1 MRYTLDKDGYILD
14 VFFNCYSGS
23 GGCKEYKGSVPNG
36 YMNLDD
42 WAENGVINAYKID
55 EDGNLVL
62 DTNKEAYL
70 KALYEEQL
78 KASGYASKE
87 YVNDKFNSAS
97 SVLADE
103 ISKNAT
109 STGFLVL
116 NDAGAYDIPKVK
128 VEFKGGSKE
137 TLGNNLVENG
147 EVIEMPLGTSR
158 LNIANITEG
167 GTYRF
172 SCDSAIVSAGEE
184 NEYLIFLMDAEGN
197 DIGEIYA
204 EHSSEFKSYDF
215 TITDEQ
221 IATYNKIIVRL
232 YSSYSNETALENDVT
247 YTNVKV
253 QKVTSESVKTESVF
267 IKTSNKNLLG
277 SDLVNIDLDGV
288 SVSVNEDKT
297 ITLNG
302 TATADI
308 ELNLWANNTNSEM
321 LFIIKKELDYYLS
334 GLNDLELCFYA
345 KDDDGLDL
353 VYRGSDGL
361 INLDE
366 DKKITYITLL
376 IKNEATF
383 KSLVISPQLEYN
395 NEATDYIQH
404 EETKK
409 MALDDTIENELKSY
423 EDFTIIMLDNDL
435 EFSIDYFTKKYF
447 NNKFTEI
454 SSNIDEI
461 SLKTASNSENIDGL
475 VESINNLVLT
485 TDGLSNTLENR
496 GGNNLIRNSYFCE
509 FENGLLTFWS
519 GPQKVVDKYESKS
532 RNALSLQ
539 NGTLS
544 QVISL
549 TNKKYCFSFKYI
561 KLTQVANAKVLVN
574 NKEIVLDGDS
584 DFENYIEYV
593 VDLKSD
599 NITIEFICD
608 TDDGFLIYEPM
619 LNEGDTASVFTQNA
633 SESISDT
640 VNIGKGIEVLA
651 SNINNKT
658 RIDADGIRGVNTE
671 TDELTF
677 YQTTEGLYGKELE
690 TESIRS
696 GNLIVTTRNGHNF
709 LSGL

>member
-1 MRYTLDKDGYILD
+1 MNEEIIEEIIIEQKMRYILDKDGYILD
-14 VFFNCYSGS
+14 VFFNCYSAS
-23 GGCKEYKGSVPNG
+23 GGCVEYNGSVPNG
-36 YMNLDD
+36 YIDLDD
-42 WAENGVINAYKID
+42 WFDNALINAYKID
-55 EDGNLVL
+55 GDGNLVL
-62 DTNKEAYL
+62 DTNREAYL
-70 KALYEEQL
+70 KALYDSQEKENDL
-78 KASGYASKE
+78 ASKK

-97 SVLADE
+97 NVLADE

-109 STGFLVL
+109 GTGFLVL
-116 NDAGAYDIPKVK
+116 NDAGAYDIPKIK
-128 VEFKGGSKE
+128 ILDEF
-137 TLGNNLVENG
+137 TN
-147 EVIEMPLGTSR
+147 
-158 LNIANITEG
+158 
-167 GTYRF
+167 
-172 SCDSAIVSAGEE
+172 
-184 NEYLIFLMDAEGN
+184 
-197 DIGEIYA
+197 
-204 EHSSEFKSYDF
+204 
-215 TITDEQ
+215 
-221 IATYNKIIVRL
+221 
-232 YSSYSNETALENDVT
+232 ALA
-247 YTNVKV
+247 
-253 QKVTSESVKTESVF
+253 

-277 SDLVNIDLDGV
+277 SDLVNGSYNGV
-288 SVSVNEDKT
+288 SVSINEDKT

-302 TATADI
+302 TAEADI
-308 ELNLWANNTNSEM
+308 ELDLWASNTNSEM
-321 LFIIKKELDYYLS
+321 LFIIKKELDYFLS
-334 GLNDLELCFYA
+334 GLNDSELCFYA
-345 KDDDGLDL
+345 KNDDGLDL
-353 VYRGSDGL
+353 VYRGSNGL
-361 INLDE
+361 INIDE
-366 DKKITYITLL
+366 DKIITYITLL
-376 IKNEATF
+376 IKNETTF
-383 KSLVISPQLEYN
+383 KNLVISPQLEYN

-409 MALDDTIENELKSY
+409 TALDDTIENELKSY
-423 EDFTIIMLDNDL
+423 EDVTIIMLDNDL

-485 TDGLSNTLENR
+485 TDGLNNTLENR

-539 NGTLS
+539 NGSLS

-561 KLTQVANAKVLVN
+561 KLTQVANAKVLIN
-574 NKEIVLDGDS
+574 NNEIVLDSDI

-593 VDLKSD
+593 LDLKSD
-599 NITIEFICD
+599 SITIEFVCD